1 MASVRGMAE
10 TFITLLFMLVASN
23 AGPVLA
29 TWLLQSRWSRPVDLG
44 RQYRDQRPIL
54 GPTKTWR
61 GVIAALVCAC
71 AFAVLLGYGF
81 EFGAV
86 FGLLVVAGD
95 LLSSFIKRRMAMAP
109 SSRCLGLDQL
119 PESLFPSV
127 YAVAVL
133 ELAWWWA
140 PLLALA
146 FVLVDV
152 LVSRPLYLLKIR
164 NRPH

>member
-1 MASVRGMAE
+1 MAE

-29 TWLLQSRWSRPVDLG
+29 AWLLQSRCARPVDSG
-44 RQYRDQRPIL
+44 WQWRDRRPIF
-54 GPTKTWR
+54 GPAKTWR
-61 GVIAALVCAC
+61 GVIAALACAC
-71 AFAVLLGYGF
+71 GLALVLGYGV

-95 LLSSFIKRRMAMAP
+95 LLSSFVKRRLAVAP

-119 PESLFPSV
+119 PESFFPAA
-127 YAVAVL
+127 YAVAAL
-133 ELAWWWA
+133 QLPWWWA
-140 PLLALA
+140 PLLSLA
-146 FVLVDV
+146 FLLVDM

-164 NRPH
+164 KRPY